1 MKIIVFTEVGGSPGG
16 YLTSSLTIHNKM
28 TSQQGKITSWNDE
41 KGFGFIT
48 PNSEGKSVFFHIHD
62 FSKRHKRPTQG
73 LSVTYSRS
81 KDSKGRLCATN
92 VYPEKGHNEAT
103 KADKQKVLSI
113 FISSAFISAIVG
125 LVLFNKLP
133 LIILVLY
140 IAVSALTFGLYV
152 KDKSASQ
159 SGKWRTSESTLHLFS
174 IVGGWPGA
182 AIAQSH
188 LRHKSKKVSFKIVY
202 WITVIINCGLLGYL
216 LTPEGSYK
224 LNMILKNIK
233 L

>member
-1 MKIIVFTEVGGSPGG
+1 M
-16 YLTSSLTIHNKM
+16 LTIHNKM

-48 PNSEGKSVFFHIHD
+48 PNNEGKSVFFHIHD

-73 LSVTYSRS
+73 LSVTYSLS

-92 VYPEKGHNEAT
+92 VYPEKGHNELT

-152 KDKSASQ
+152 KDKSAAQ
-159 SGKWRTSESTLHLFS
+159 TGKWRTSESTLHLFS
-174 IVGGWPGA
+174 LVGGWPGA
-182 AIAQSH
+182 AIAQSQ
-188 LRHKSKKVSFKIVY
+188 LRHKSKKLSFKVVY
-202 WITVIINCGLLGYL
+202 WLTVIINCGILGWL

-224 LNMILKNIK
+224 LKIILKNINFG
-233 L
+233 